1 MKKVEAETQ
10 HPYLPDG
17 IVVHI
22 LAKLPVKSLL
32 QFRCV
37 SKYWR
42 SLISDPKF
50 TLSTQVVVMS
60 MPILQ
65 TKYQKSVFVHVI
77 DDEASMKELPLP
89 NPLRGPYYNGEP
101 DLRGSCNG
109 LVLVSCDQDLF
120 LWNPTTRWCIK
131 VLSHWRLGKYRYQPD
146 SSFISGLC
154 YDSSTGDYKAVMAS
168 RACNVAMAGSFRN
181 KTWTEIH
188 FPYTNKLLESGP
200 TVNDRTHWLV
210 HSGEYPRS
218 HVMHNLIV
226 SFDPQMN
233 EFVEVPMPQNEG
245 IKRNIVYG
253 FGVLG
258 GCLSLALTS
267 VHEGPKVT
275 SVEVFAMRK
284 YGDKASWTSL
294 FVISDLIMWNPGY
307 TSVASLC
314 STTNGKV
321 LFQEAPKKN
330 GQGEG
335 GVMSYNPERKS
346 CMGVQILSRRA
357 YCITSF
363 AETLVSPPCYNWET
377 EDYTVIS
384 LSGQMRKYNT
394 SRPGVDLSKWPSVG
408 FK

>member
-1 MKKVEAETQ
+1 MKKVKAETRL
-10 HPYLPDG
+10 PYLPGG

-50 TLSTQVVVMS
+50 NLSTQKEQVVVMS

-65 TKYQKSVFVHVI
+65 SKYQKSALVHVI
-77 DDEASMKELPLP
+77 CDEASMKVLPLP
-89 NPLRGPYYNGEP
+89 NPLRGPYYNDLP

-109 LVLVSCDQDLF
+109 LVLVSYDQDLF
-120 LWNPTTRWCIK
+120 LWNPSTRWCIK
-131 VLSHWRLGKYRYQPD
+131 VLSHWCLGKYRQG

-154 YDSSTGDYKAVMAS
+154 YDSSTGDYKAIMVS
-168 RACNVAMAGSFRN
+168 RACNFAMVGSFGN

-188 FPYTNKLLESGP
+188 FPYTDRILESGP
-200 TVNDRTHWLV
+200 TTNDRTHWLV
-210 HSGEYPRS
+210 HRGEDLHS
-218 HVMHNLIV
+218 QVMHNLIV

-233 EFVEVPMPQNEG
+233 DFVEMPVPQNER
-245 IKRNIVYG
+245 IKRNIVHG

-267 VHEGPKVT
+267 VHEGRKVT

-284 YGDKASWTSL
+284 YGDEASWTSL
-294 FVISDLIMWNPGY
+294 FIISDLILWNPGY
-307 TSVASLC
+307 TSVVSLC
-314 STTNGKV
+314 STTNGEV
-321 LFQEAPKKN
+321 LFLWE
-330 GQGEG
+330 GEG
-335 GVMSYNPERKS
+335 GVMAYNPERNSYRCVKS
-346 CMGVQILSRRA
+346 RSCRV

-363 AETLVSPPCYNWET
+363 SESVVSPPCCNWET

-384 LSGQMRKYNT
+384 LSGPMQKYNT
-394 SRPGVDLSKWPSVG
+394 RRPGVALSK
-408 FK
+408 